1 VFYNNYKKEG
11 IQRAV
16 KYIIELA
23 AIKKIIPVV
32 RRFLAK
38 RYWQSVIEVKRKRAV
53 TVLQNAAR
61 SRAAAQLLAN
71 LKKNSMSQKE
81 KTAAIFIQATM
92 RSALAVKEAE
102 YRRQLRVM
110 EQLQLNSAKLL
121 QRSVRN
127 MFVKAS
133 RKRELE
139 EAKRIRCIVF
149 IQCRIRKFL
158 AKCRYNLL
166 KKEYMSSLIIQRVWK
181 RELANRDAKHD
192 RKMKAIYKIQQVL
205 RRKWIAFGI
214 MQHAAKLKE
223 LQSLEEDNDAS
234 SIMSRS
240 LMEDISLQSSVVNKS
255 GIDELSVSRME
266 LTLDDDEFSLMS
278 PLMSPEKVSLMA
290 SSIDESSIHDLQ
302 SISSPVPDREMMEN
316 SAAKRIQVLLF
327 SFFSYENIIIIV

>member
-1 VFYNNYKKEG
+1 
-11 IQRAV
+11 
-16 KYIIELA
+16 
-23 AIKKIIPVV
+23 VV

-192 RKMKAIYKIQQVL
+192 RKMKAIYKLQQVL

-240 LMEDISLQSSVVNKS
+240 LVGDISLQSSVVNKS
-255 GIDELSVSRME
+255 GFIDELSVSRME
-266 LTLDDDEFSLMS
+266 LTVDDEFSLMS

-302 SISSPVPDREMMEN
+302 SISSPVPNREMMEN

-327 SFFSYENIIIIV
+327 FVFLL